1 MFRSVGLRDAED
13 VSERGDDGLQVEL
26 GRLREVRLLAEVVEV
41 EERGAALDLRLHQR
55 RRRHLE
61 VAAVEEVV
69 AEALDHERAHLQNL
83 QQKYIRSFNESAS
96 TIENTDARFIK
107 ARDKLQQF

>member
-1 MFRSVGLRDAED
+1 
-13 VSERGDDGLQVEL
+13 
-26 GRLREVRLLAEVVEV
+26 
-41 EERGAALDLRLHQR
+41 
-55 RRRHLE
+55 
-61 VAAVEEVV
+61 VV